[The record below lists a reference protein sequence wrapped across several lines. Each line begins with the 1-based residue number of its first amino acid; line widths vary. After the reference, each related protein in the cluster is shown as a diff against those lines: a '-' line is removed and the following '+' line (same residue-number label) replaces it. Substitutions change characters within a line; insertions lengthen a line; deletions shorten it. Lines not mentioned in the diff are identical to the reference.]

1 MNKTIL
7 TLLLSALSTEVMAS
21 DIVFVHSYHLDYPWV
36 KEYRDGFLAT
46 IKSNSIREY
55 HMDTKRKKL
64 EEFDKIADETWQL
77 ISEEQPKLLVIADDN
92 ALKLLGSKINHANI
106 PVIFL
111 GINANPR
118 HYIKLNKKVSG
129 ALERPLLKRSVMML
143 KSILPDISKIKV
155 LMDSNPTSYA
165 ILETSFDDKFN
176 QNIAGTQIDIKLQ
189 KNFVDWKVS
198 VTESKDQQYD
208 AIIVANYAAL
218 SDKSGNNISLDEVS
232 EWTSQNSTVPMFA
245 FWSYSIGKGKAIGGL
260 TISGTQQGIE
270 AANKANQF
278 FATGTLP
285 SISTPSRGQ
294 FVFSEY
300 ELNRW
305 DIKLPSNI
313 DNKSI
318 LLD

>member
-1 MNKTIL
+1 MKK
-7 TLLLSALSTEVMAS
+7 TLLALFISALSTQVMAS
-21 DIVFVHSYHLDYPWV
+21 DIVFIHSYHLDYPWV

-46 IKSNSIREY
+46 IETNSIREY
-55 HMDTKRKKL
+55 HMDTKRRKL
-64 EEFDKIADETWQL
+64 EDFDTIADETWQL
-77 ISEEQPKLLVIADDN
+77 VTQEKPKLLVVADDN
-92 ALKLLGSKINHANI
+92 ALKLLGSRINQANT

-118 HYIKLNKKVSG
+118 HYIKLNKNVSG
-129 ALERPLLKRSVMML
+129 ALERPLLKRSVLML
-143 KSILPDISKIKV
+143 KSILPGISKIKV

-176 QNIAGTQIDIKLQ
+176 QNIAGTQVDIKLQ
-189 KNFVDWKVS
+189 KDFTEWKAS
-198 VTESKDQQYD
+198 VRESNDQQYD

-232 EWTSQNSTVPMFA
+232 QWTSLHSTVPMFA

-270 AANKANQF
+270 AANKANKF
-278 FATGTLP
+278 FSTGTLP
-285 SISTPSRGQ
+285 SISTPSRGK
-294 FVFSEY
+294 FVFSEH

-305 DIKLPSNI
+305 NIKLPSNI